1 MMAERYST
9 KEVGEEA
16 AKYITDRRAH
26 DPNRDSPELRADA
39 NWFANRLREIL
50 VPRASWRFGEY
61 SDAHSKV
68 RFSPEL
74 DAFEFLNNMI
84 PRDELPSVI
93 SMLLF
98 ALDDADQ
105 ARFECSEC
113 KQSRGFFKERG
124 FQRCNVCGY
133 PGQ

>member
-1 MMAERYST
+1 M
-9 KEVGEEA
+9 KQVGDEA
-16 AKYITDRRAH
+16 ASYITDRKAH
-26 DPNRDSPELRADA
+26 QRDRDDRSTLRNDA
-39 NWFANRLREIL
+39 NWFANRLLEIV
-50 VPRASWRFGEY
+50 VPRASWKFGEH
-61 SDAHSKV
+61 SDAHAKI

-93 SMLLF
+93 SMMLH

-105 ARFECSEC
+105 ARFECEQC
-113 KQSRGFFKERG
+113 KQSKGFFVERG
-124 FQRCNVCGY
+124 FQRCNACGY